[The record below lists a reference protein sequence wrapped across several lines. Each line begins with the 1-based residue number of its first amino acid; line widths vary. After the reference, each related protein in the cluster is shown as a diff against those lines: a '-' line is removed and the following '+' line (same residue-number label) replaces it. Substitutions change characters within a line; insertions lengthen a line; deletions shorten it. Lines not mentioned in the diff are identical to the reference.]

1 MAASA
6 VCRIDFMGTDMAAM
20 VVMVV
25 MATAASALPTEM
37 R

>member
-6 VCRIDFMGTDMAAM
+6 VCRIDFTATGMATAT
-20 VVMVV
+20 VV
-25 MATAASALPTEM
+25 MATAASARPTEM

>member
-6 VCRIDFMGTDMAAM
+6 VCRIDFTGMATAT
-20 VVMVV
+20 VV
-25 MATAASALPTEM
+25 MATAASAQPDEM

>member
-6 VCRIDFMGTDMAAM
+6 VCRIDFTATGMATATAT
-20 VVMVV
+20 VV
-25 MATAASALPTEM
+25 MATAASAHPIEM

>member
-6 VCRIDFMGTDMAAM
+6 VCRIDFTARGM
-20 VVMVV
+20 VTVMVV
-25 MATAASALPTEM
+25 MATAASAPPAEM

>member
-20 VVMVV
+20 VVM
-25 MATAASALPTEM
+25 ATAASALPTEM

>member
-6 VCRIDFMGTDMAAM
+6 VCRIDFTATGMAMAT
-20 VVMVV
+20 VV
-25 MATAASALPTEM
+25 MAMAASAHPIEM